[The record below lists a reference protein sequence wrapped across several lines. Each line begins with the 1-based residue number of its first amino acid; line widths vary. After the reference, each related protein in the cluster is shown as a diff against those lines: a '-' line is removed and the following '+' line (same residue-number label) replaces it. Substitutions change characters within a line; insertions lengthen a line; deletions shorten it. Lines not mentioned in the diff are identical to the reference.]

1 MGGGMGGAMGGGMD
15 ERTVRVVDGVVVFW
29 AVLWLAIAVW
39 SGFSLWQLSKL
50 GTSVA
55 QSGHALDSAGA
66 ALQSLGE
73 LPLVGD
79 GPTQLG
85 DEVRATAADVAERG
99 VDARRQLRSLA
110 VLLGLA
116 IFLMPVVPVAGLYLP
131 LRLSRQRDVAALRR
145 ALMTEADSAA
155 FDAYLARR
163 AVAHLDY
170 ATLREVSPDPGG
182 DLAAGR
188 VRPLADAELRRVGL
202 RRPVGSVAA

>member
-1 MGGGMGGAMGGGMD
+1 MD

-29 AVLWLAIAVW
+29 AVLWLVIAVW
-39 SGFSLWQLSKL
+39 SGYSLWQLSKL

-55 QSGHALDSAGA
+55 QSGQALDSAGA

-79 GPTQLG
+79 GPTRLG

-116 IFLMPVVPVAGLYLP
+116 IFVMPVVPVAGLYLP
-131 LRLSRQRDVAALRR
+131 LRLSRQRDVSALRR
-145 ALMTEADSAA
+145 ALTTAGDSPT

-163 AVAHLDY
+163 AVFHLDY
-170 ATLREVSPDPGG
+170 ATLREVSADPGA
-182 DLAAGR
+182 DLADGR
-188 VRPLADAELRRVGL
+188 VRALADAELRRMGL
-202 RRPVGSVAA
+202 CRPAGSAAT